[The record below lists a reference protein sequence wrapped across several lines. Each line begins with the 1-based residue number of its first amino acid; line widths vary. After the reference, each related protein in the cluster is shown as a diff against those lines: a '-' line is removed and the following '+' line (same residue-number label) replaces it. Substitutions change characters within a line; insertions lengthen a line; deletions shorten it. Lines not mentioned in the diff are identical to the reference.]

1 MQRQAAGGCSNHA
14 PANEKPSMGTSQ
26 PCSVFLR
33 KPSRYHVVKNH
44 GSSLFRPRSRASAA
58 IAASAMPTPRPN
70 NKPTQKPLKP
80 PAGPVRCSTNEALTA
95 TKPTTASA
103 RQEAVCRRGTVAK
116 TRFHNATARRHKTST
131 ESFGADAFD
140 ISLRPASPG
149 PGRGAGAF
157 RELRRGAEHTMC
169 GSEPRCSGGFR
180 RIGNHQRSRSAPAP
194 RPGPEQRRY
203 LRQPRNTI
211 ARAATPEP
219 VPAQP
224 TPT

>member
-1 MQRQAAGGCSNHA
+1 MRV
-14 PANEKPSMGTSQ
+14 
-26 PCSVFLR
+26 SVTHSIFVR
-33 KPSRYHVVKNH
+33 NRSGYHVIKNH
-44 GSSLFRPRSRASAA
+44 GSSLFRTRSRASAA
-58 IAASAMPTPRPN
+58 MAATAMPTPRPN

-80 PAGPVRCSTNEALTA
+80 PSGPVRCSTNEALTA

-116 TRFHNATARRHKTST
+116 PRFQSATARRNKAWT
-131 ESFGADAFD
+131 ESFGTDAFD
-140 ISLRPASPG
+140 ISPRPTSPG
-149 PGRGAGAF
+149 PGRGAGAL

-203 LRQPRNTI
+203 LRQPRNAI